1 MTSAAG
7 IVTPAPAPTVMKPSN
22 LPNAAR
28 PKKGK
33 TSAKKNKA
41 ACGSGT
47 SKASRKKL
55 AGRVRGE
62 AATEAPAS
70 SLVEPAADA
79 HNVFGDMPQSVNDVA
94 YMSTMGFGS
103 NNSH

>member
-7 IVTPAPAPTVMKPSN
+7 IVAQAQAPAVMKPSN

-28 PKKGK
+28 LEKGK

-41 ACGSGT
+41 AGGSGT
-47 SKASRKKL
+47 SKASMKKL

-79 HNVFGDMPQSVNDVA
+79 HNVFDDMPQR
-94 YMSTMGFGS
+94 
-103 NNSH
+103 